1 MHTYY
6 TDKLESLKDIFGTEK
21 VQILPNKLVVDTDTY
36 PIIDDVIILMV
47 PSQYPKSISEKLKL
61 SPEKEKPYISGFAEE
76 IQFTFGD
83 EWQTF
88 PDILPEHYR
97 EFLLYFDLVN
107 LNELKNK
114 RVCDLGCGIG
124 RWSYYLKDKCRELVL
139 LDFSEAIFVARRNLK
154 DCNNSIFFM
163 GDIRRLPFKSNFA
176 DFLFCIGVLHHLP
189 TNALNEVRNL
199 KKFSKKFL
207 IYLYY
212 SLDNR
217 PYFFHLL
224 LFLATIIRK
233 TVSKNRNSTFRSL
246 FTLFGA
252 LFIYLP
258 FIGLGNALKPFGLSR
273 HVPLHEAYSGKSLHR
288 IRQDVFDRFFTGIE
302 QRVSRKKILGLK
314 DTFDEIII
322 SENSPYWHFL
332 CEVKQ

>member
-1 MHTYY
+1 MYY
-6 TDKLESLKDIFGTEK
+6 TDKLESLKDIFGTK
-21 VQILPNKLVVDTDTY
+21 NIAIQDNKLIAGTNIY
-36 PIIDDVIILMV
+36 PIIDDVIILLE
-47 PSQYPKSISEKLKL
+47 PSQYPASISKKLKL
-61 SPEKEKPYISGFAEE
+61 NAKKEKPVISEFAED

-107 LNELKNK
+107 LDEFKNK

-154 DCNNSIFFM
+154 DCNNAIFFM
-163 GDIRRLPFKSNFA
+163 GDIRRLPFKKKFA

-189 TNALNEVRNL
+189 TNALDEVRHL
-199 KKFSKKFL
+199 KKFSNRLL

-217 PYFFHLL
+217 PYYFYLL
-224 LFLATIIRK
+224 VSIATIIRK
-233 TVSKNRNSTFRSL
+233 AVSKIRNPTFRSL

-252 LFIYLP
+252 LFIYRP
-258 FIGLGNALKPFGLSR
+258 FIWLGNTLKPFGLSK
-273 HVPLHEAYSGKSLHR
+273 HVPLHEAYCGKSLHR

-302 QRVSRKKILGLK
+302 QRVSRKEILTLK
-314 DTFDEIII
+314 NTFDEINI
-322 SENSPYWHFL
+322 SELSPYWHFL
-332 CEVKQ
+332 CEIKR

>member
-1 MHTYY
+1 MYY
-6 TDKLESLKDIFGTEK
+6 TDKMKSLKDIFGTEK
-21 VQILPNKLVVDTDTY
+21 VEILDNKLIVGTDTY
-36 PIIDDVIILMV
+36 PIIDDVIILLD
-47 PSQYPKSISEKLKL
+47 PSQYPASISMKLNLSTEEK
-61 SPEKEKPYISGFAEE
+61 KPLISGFSED

-107 LNELKNK
+107 LDEFKNK

-124 RWSYYLKDKCRELVL
+124 RWSYHLKDKCQELVL
-139 LDFSEAIFVARRNLK
+139 LDFSEAIFVARKNLK
-154 DCNNSIFFM
+154 DFDNSIFFM
-163 GDIRRLPFKSNFA
+163 GDIRRLPFKKNFA
-176 DFLFCIGVLHHLP
+176 DFIFCIGVLHHLP
-189 TNALNEVRNL
+189 TNALDEVRNL
-199 KKFSKKFL
+199 KYFSRRLL

-217 PYFFHLL
+217 PYYFQLL
-224 LFLATIIRK
+224 LSFATIIRK
-233 TVSKNRNSTFRSL
+233 TVSKIRNPTFRSL
-246 FTLFGA
+246 FTLFGT

-258 FIGLGNALKPFGLSR
+258 FIGLGNALKPFGLSK

-302 QRVSRKKILGLK
+302 QRVSRKEIISLK
-314 DTFDEIII
+314 NTFDEITI

-332 CEVKQ
+332 CKAKR

>member
-1 MHTYY
+1 MHY

-21 VQILPNKLVVDTDTY
+21 VKILDNKLIVGSDTY
-36 PIIDDVIILMV
+36 PIIDDVIILLD
-47 PSQYPKSISEKLKL
+47 PSQYPTSISKKLHL
-61 SPEKEKPYISGFAEE
+61 RTEEAKPPISEFAED

-83 EWQTF
+83 EWQKF

-97 EFLLYFDLVN
+97 EFLLYFDLIN
-107 LNELKNK
+107 LDEFKNK
-114 RVCDLGCGIG
+114 RICDLGCGIG

-154 DCNNSIFFM
+154 DCDNAIFFM
-163 GDIRRLPFKSNFA
+163 GDIRQLPFKSNFA
-176 DFLFCIGVLHHLP
+176 DFLFCLGVLHHLP
-189 TNALNEVRNL
+189 TNALAEVRNL
-199 KKFSKKFL
+199 KKYSKKIL
-207 IYLYY
+207 VYLYY

-217 PYFFHLL
+217 PYFFYLL
-224 LFLATIIRK
+224 LSLATIIRK
-233 TVSKNRNSTFRSL
+233 AVSKNRNSTFRSL

-258 FIGLGNALKPFGLSR
+258 FIGLGNVLKPFGLSK

-302 QRVSRKKILGLK
+302 QRVSQKEVFSLK
-314 DTFDEIII
+314 NTFDKITI
-322 SENSPYWHFL
+322 SEHSPYWHFL
-332 CEVKQ
+332 CEVKR

>member
-1 MHTYY
+1 MYY

-21 VQILPNKLVVDTDTY
+21 VEIQDNKLVAGANIY
-36 PIIDDVIILMV
+36 PIIDDVIILLD
-47 PSQYPKSISEKLKL
+47 PSQYPASISKKLNLSAQEEK
-61 SPEKEKPYISGFAEE
+61 SVVSGFAED

-83 EWQTF
+83 EWKTF

-107 LNELKNK
+107 LDELKNK

-124 RWSYYLKDKCRELVL
+124 RWSYHLKDKCRELVL

-154 DCNNSIFFM
+154 DCKNSIFFM
-163 GDIRRLPFKSNFA
+163 GDIRRIPFKNNFA

-189 TNALNEVRNL
+189 TNALDEVRNL
-199 KKFSKKFL
+199 KKFSKKLL

-217 PYFFHLL
+217 PYFFYLL
-224 LFLATIIRK
+224 LSIATVIRK
-233 TVSKNRNSTFRSL
+233 AVSKIRNSTFRSL
-246 FTLFGA
+246 FTLFGT

-258 FIGLGNALKPFGLSR
+258 FIALGNALKPFGLSK

-302 QRVSRKKILGLK
+302 QRVSRKEVLSLK
-314 DTFDEIII
+314 NTFDEIII
-322 SENSPYWHFL
+322 SEHSPYWHFL
-332 CEVKQ
+332 CEVKH

>member
-1 MHTYY
+1 MYY
-6 TDKLESLKDIFGTEK
+6 TNKLESLKDIFGTEK
-21 VQILPNKLVVDTDTY
+21 VEILDNKLIAGTDTY
-36 PIIDDVIILMV
+36 PIIDDVIILLD
-47 PSQYPKSISEKLKL
+47 PSQYPASISRKLNLSTEEK
-61 SPEKEKPYISGFAEE
+61 KPFISGFSED

-97 EFLLYFDLVN
+97 EFSLYFDLVN
-107 LNELKNK
+107 LDEFKNK

-124 RWSYYLKDKCRELVL
+124 RWSYHLKDKCRELVL
-139 LDFSEAIFVARRNLK
+139 LDFSEAIFVARKNLK
-154 DCNNSIFFM
+154 DCDNSIFFM
-163 GDIRRLPFKSNFA
+163 GDIRRLPFKNNFA

-189 TNALNEVRNL
+189 TIALDEARNL
-199 KKFSKKFL
+199 KKFSKRLL

-217 PYFFHLL
+217 PYYFQLL
-224 LFLATIIRK
+224 LSLATIIRK
-233 TVSKNRNSTFRSL
+233 AVSKIRNSTFRSL
-246 FTLFGA
+246 FTLFGT

-258 FIGLGNALKPFGLSR
+258 FIGLGNALRPFGLSK
-273 HVPLHEAYSGKSLHR
+273 HVPLHEAYSRKSLHR

-302 QRVSRKKILGLK
+302 QRVSREEILSLK
-314 DTFDEIII
+314 NTFDEITI

-332 CEVKQ
+332 CEVKR